1 MKKYILLIIVLL
13 TKNTIFA
20 HCQIPCGIYDDAV
33 RIVQI
38 KEDFKTIKKAMG
50 MITEL
55 SEEPDPLSKN
65 QLNRWVMAKEQH
77 ASNIQKTV
85 SEYFLT
91 QRIKLDKSKKHI
103 DLITTLHGILVVTM
117 KCKQT
122 IDNSNVDDGIE
133 LTDQFINHYFDSHG
147 LDHLRKI
154 SN

>member
-13 TKNTIFA
+13 NENTIFA

-33 RIVQI
+33 RIIQI

-50 MITEL
+50 MITKL

-103 DLITTLHGILVVTM
+103 DLITTLHGILVVSM